1 MCVTFEDYPGSWYR
15 REFPWQLVGES
26 YEVPPS
32 IHAPVFGLHK
42 SKAELK
48 SEVKETV
55 GLHFNVI
62 SFWGMHWSL

>member
-1 MCVTFEDYPGSWYR
+1 MYVTFEDYPGSCSR

-32 IHAPVFGLHK
+32 IHVPVFGLHK

-48 SEVKETV
+48 YEVKETV
-55 GLHFNVI
+55 GLHFKVI
-62 SFWGMHWSL
+62 SF